1 MALHAEVEMKG
12 ITVGLPEGGCILQ
25 SKRVGD

>member
-1 MALHAEVEMKG
+1 MGPHAEVEMKG
-12 ITVGLPEGGCILQ
+12 IGVGFSEGGCILQ